1 MNASDRSQFFKIL
14 GGVYDFYG
22 RDLSTFAGTV
32 WWQSCERFD
41 LEQVTKAFS
50 AHLMDAE
57 HGRFLPKPA
66 DLVRVLQGT
75 RTDRSLMA
83 WAKVLDAIQHVGAY
97 TSVCFD
103 DGLIHAAIEDMGGW
117 ITLCRSTN
125 DELPFLQKRFCD
137 TFKAYTTRGDDVAY
151 PAVLKGVAA
160 LENGTRGYRVE
171 KPTLIGDA
179 TRAQQ
184 VMELGSDSPKTRIT
198 SPAALLAS
206 MSPRLAGEQQQA
218 GAA

>member
-1 MNASDRSQFFKIL
+1 MNTSDRSQFFKIL

-22 RDLSTFAGTV
+22 RDLSAFAGQVWWDACKTFA
-32 WWQSCERFD
+32 
-41 LEQVTKAFS
+41 LEQVSKAFS

-75 RTDRSLMA
+75 RTDRGLMA
-83 WAKVLDAIQHVGAY
+83 WAKVFDAIQRVGAY
-97 TSVCFD
+97 RSVCFD

-117 ITLCRSTN
+117 VTLCRSTT

-137 TFKAYTTRGDDVAY
+137 TFKAYTTRGEDVAY
-151 PAVLKGVAA
+151 PSMLPGVHA
-160 LENGTRGYRVE
+160 LENGTRGYSTE

-179 TRAQQ
+179 ERAKE
-184 VMELGSDSPKTRIT
+184 VMALGSDLPKTRIT
-198 SPAALLAS
+198 PPALAFAS
-206 MSPRLAGEQQQA
+206 VAPRLQ